1 MRLSVDIAQLTHRQC
16 ERGDPAK
23 SGGLPPIR
31 FVPEKPD
38 DSEKGKDNTVT
49 IRMDDHVKKN
59 FDLFKSRNAERAIVL
74 IRDHES
80 IVADRKL
87 KEKYDAASA
96 LWNVAKTE
104 LAQCTDADEKKAIE
118 KRIEEY
124 KKTCSDAPQTA
135 FDLFEKLLDPCNV
148 PLWRAIV
155 KAECDTK
162 D

>member
-31 FVPEKPD
+31 FVPEKPE
-38 DSEKGKDNTVT
+38 DSETAKDSSVT

-59 FDLFKSRNAERAIVL
+59 FDTFKSGNAERAIEL
-74 IRDHES
+74 IQDHES

-96 LWNVAKTE
+96 LWNTAKVE
-104 LAQCTDADEKKAIE
+104 LAATTDADEIKAIE
-118 KRIEEY
+118 KNIEGH
-124 KKTCSDAPQTA
+124 KKRAKQLHKWLSICSRNCWT
-135 FDLFEKLLDPCNV
+135 L
-148 PLWRAIV
+148 
-155 KAECDTK
+155 
-162 D
+162 